1 MEFNSICL
9 GLITC
14 RLCDMAKPPHSVCDP
29 DEIEEVCVHCLSD
42 NGKAQSTT
50 QRSSKAGEKKD
61 YPGTN
66 LLHYKGERAFSP
78 LAKEGSTKSLVL
90 EPKHGVARRGFY
102 TPRRGCRS
110 GFRD

>member
-1 MEFNSICL
+1 
-9 GLITC
+9 
-14 RLCDMAKPPHSVCDP
+14 MAKPPHSVCVP

-50 QRSSKAGEKKD
+50 QRSSNTGEKKD

>member
-1 MEFNSICL
+1 MSTVYPTTARHNPQ
-9 GLITC
+9 
-14 RLCDMAKPPHSVCDP
+14 RN
-29 DEIEEVCVHCLSD
+29 EVS
-42 NGKAQSTT
+42 N
-50 QRSSKAGEKKD
+50 AGEKKD

-78 LAKEGSTKSLVL
+78 LAKEGSAKSSVL